1 MKKIIYFILTQ
12 VILSS
17 CYTAPKNYQIVGIKL
32 ERLII
37 ENDTLS
43 GHNAYLLDLETS
55 PKDRYQSPPFTG
67 PTPYSYGLGDSIR
80 SIIIKNVH
88 YKDITGSFSNSKD
101 SITSNYY
108 LDFNKKQKALLN
120 QEYKIKDL
128 IKTINNNLFNYRTYI
143 NQTRDKEDYAH
154 IYMIFYLPKDEKP
167 DAIKIC
173 LKEKEIIGEVYKYPE
188 ICSLRV
194 FKETDFIHGNKLY
207 ETEE

>member
-1 MKKIIYFILTQ
+1 MTLYRDITLIFWTWKQVQKI
-12 VILSS
+12 
-17 CYTAPKNYQIVGIKL
+17 GINHP
-32 ERLII
+32 R
-37 ENDTLS
+37 
-43 GHNAYLLDLETS
+43 LLDRLHTVMAWEI
-55 PKDRYQSPPFTG
+55 
-67 PTPYSYGLGDSIR
+67 PYVLLLSKTYTYR
-80 SIIIKNVH
+80 
-88 YKDITGSFSNSKD
+88 DITGAFSNSKD
-101 SITSNYY
+101 SLTSNYY

-143 NQTRDKEDYAH
+143 NQTKDKENHAH

-167 DAIKIC
+167 DSIKIC